1 MMGMN
6 KRNLHYLKCKEL
18 KTTSSPVDIHH
29 RGEAPSDI
37 IVHTVRLSWLLKTL
51 KGGILAEMTTVSGHS
66 ESRQSSIPIHS
77 QSPAPEIEIPLGGF
91 IIFSSLD
98 WPYQVYERTSCDPKH
113 RFVSVQC
120 HFFHDTREIPLGDLL
135 RSQVLYSG

>member
-1 MMGMN
+1 MGMN
-6 KRNLHYLKCKEL
+6 KRDLHYLKCREV

-37 IVHTVRLSWLLKTL
+37 VHTLVISATKDTKRRNSGRNDHSRWPL
-51 KGGILAEMTTVSGHS
+51 GI
-66 ESRQSSIPIHS
+66 RQSSIPIHS

-98 WPYQVYERTSCDPKH
+98 WPALS
-113 RFVSVQC
+113 SV
-120 HFFHDTREIPLGDLL
+120 
-135 RSQVLYSG
+135 